1 VEQVSAEEFQARSE
15 QRCRENMISDLK
27 SDLKELELNI
37 VSIGNRIWSIAWS
50 QSAQI
55 EVIPGLKT

>member
-1 VEQVSAEEFQARSE
+1 
-15 QRCRENMISDLK
+15 MISDLK